1 MTLPSSGII
10 TAAMINIELGRAQN
24 APFNLNDAAVRA
36 LAEKPSGPISFND
49 LRGKS
54 SEIVID
60 APLGN
65 GLNLCSAIFNNYQA
79 GLWSSNKKKRLRV
92 TGERNSLRI
101 DTQYGGEFTLEITPS
116 GILSGGTVVE
126 GLAIDTGVT
135 SIVPVINNGIIRGR
149 GGNGG
154 AGGQGGAGNYSVYT
168 REPVNG
174 QHFSKGS
181 FHYGQE
187 RYYERSGGGD
197 YREWS
202 RWIIVWNGWR
212 MHNSSSWLPPSPFY
226 PGDGWAYHKIGTYN
240 IPREMGYQGTYEAS
254 GIVRDRTDWYGT
266 TGGGGGAGGIGI
278 GYGIARTNGQ
288 DGQWGGTNA
297 GRGGR
302 GGDGGDWGQPG
313 GAGATGASGNVGAG
327 SGGAAGGDSFSIW
340 GVQRISLTGSGRL
353 IGKTIPN

>member
-154 AGGQGGAGNYSVYT
+154 AGGQGGAGSY
-168 REPVNG
+168 PVNFIARDPG
-174 QHFSKGS
+174 AGHYFDRPNNQNQTCWWQLGS
-181 FHYGQE
+181 LVQVYWNWTKLYDGL
-187 RYYERSGGGD
+187 SSNG
-197 YREWS
+197 
-202 RWIIVWNGWR
+202 VWVDVGGWR
-212 MHNSSSWLPPSPFY
+212 YFKGPQGSTAVFGIWREQEQTRWDPS
-226 PGDGWAYHKIGTYN
+226 A
-240 IPREMGYQGTYEAS
+240 
-254 GIVRDRTDWYGT
+254 
-266 TGGGGGAGGIGI
+266 GGAGGAGGVGI
-278 GYGIARTNGQ
+278 GYDIARTNGQ

>member
-65 GLNLCSAIFNNYQA
+65 GLNLCSVIFNNYQA

-154 AGGQGGAGNYSVYT
+154 QGGAGGNGKHDYWFNEPASGDIWQEKIFGWH
-168 REPVNG
+168 REG
-174 QHFSKGS
+174 RFGI
-181 FHYGQE
+181 F
-187 RYYERSGGGD
+187 
-197 YREWS
+197 
-202 RWIIVWNGWR
+202 
-212 MHNSSSWLPPSPFY
+212 SSSLYWGGSKLYAQKDSWPITVNV
-226 PGDGWAYHKIGTYN
+226 DGWEY
-240 IPREMGYQGTYEAS
+240 IP
-254 GIVRDRTDWYGT
+254 VRDLGSNNWAIIRRQIHTSWT
-266 TGGGGGAGGIGI
+266 AGGAGGAGGIGI

-313 GAGATGASGNVGAG
+313 GAGATGAAGNVGAG